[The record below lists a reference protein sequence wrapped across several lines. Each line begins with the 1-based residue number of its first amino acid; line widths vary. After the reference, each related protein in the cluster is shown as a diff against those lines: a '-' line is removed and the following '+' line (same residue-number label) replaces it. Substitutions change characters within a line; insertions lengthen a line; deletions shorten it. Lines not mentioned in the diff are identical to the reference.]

1 MKLARATLTRVRLRL
16 IAPISTARGRI
27 RVREGVVLALESESG
42 EVGYGEAL
50 PLEGFGSESVAQACA
65 TLEKL
70 ARRMLGRIL
79 PEPDPPTLNEASAP
93 GRGSAFTAS
102 PFPDWAALSG
112 SHFGELGA
120 LLDEAES
127 VAPDAPAARAALDSA
142 LFDLAARTRGISVAE
157 LLAAPRV
164 PRGRVGVSAL
174 LRGEQPLEAARE
186 ARLAIDEGFRS
197 VKLKVGASDL
207 AHDEAR
213 VSAVRGAIGDDVK
226 LRLDANAGWKEAD
239 AERAIARFAPHA
251 IEYLEQP
258 VAASDLAGLARLR
271 ANSPI
276 RIAADEALAGGRAV
290 DEILQ
295 RDAADLLVLKPAT
308 LGGLRACLGIA
319 HRARAKGVNCV
330 VTSALDSAL
339 GLSAA
344 LQLAAA
350 LPGPLPDAGLA
361 TGASLVEDLAAA
373 PLPIQ
378 GEIELPECGGIG
390 VTPLPGALA
399 RCALGDARK
408 IGR

>member
-27 RVREGVVLALESESG
+27 GVREGVVLALESESG

-50 PLEGFGSESVAQACA
+50 PLEGFGSESVAQACE

-70 ARRMLGRIL
+70 ARRILGRSL
-79 PEPDPPTLNEASAP
+79 PERDLPMPDEASAP
-93 GRGSAFTAS
+93 GRGSAFTE
-102 PFPDWAALSG
+102 WAALSG

-213 VSAVRGAIGDDVK
+213 ISAVRGAIGDDVK

-276 RIAADEALAGGRAV
+276 PIAADEALAGGRAV

-308 LGGLRACLGIA
+308 LGGLRATLGIA
-319 HRARAKGVNCV
+319 QRARAKGVNCV

-350 LPGPLPDAGLA
+350 LPGPLLDAGLA
-361 TGASLVEDLAAA
+361 TGAALVEDLAAA
-373 PLPIQ
+373 PLPNQ
-378 GEIELPECGGIG
+378 GEIELPDCGGIG
-390 VTPLPGALA
+390 VTPLPAALA
-399 RCALGDARK
+399 RCALGDARE

>member
-27 RVREGVVLALESESG
+27 GVREGVVLALESESG

-50 PLEGFGSESVAQACA
+50 PLEGFGSESVAQACE

-70 ARRMLGRIL
+70 ARRILGRSL
-79 PEPDPPTLNEASAP
+79 PERDLPMPDEASAP
-93 GRGSAFTAS
+93 GRGSAFTE
-102 PFPDWAALSG
+102 WAALSG

-142 LFDLAARTRGISVAE
+142 LFDLAARTRGIRVAE

-226 LRLDANAGWKEAD
+226 LRLDANAGWKEAE

-276 RIAADEALAGGRAV
+276 PIAADEALAGGRAV

-399 RCALGDARK
+399 RCALGDARE